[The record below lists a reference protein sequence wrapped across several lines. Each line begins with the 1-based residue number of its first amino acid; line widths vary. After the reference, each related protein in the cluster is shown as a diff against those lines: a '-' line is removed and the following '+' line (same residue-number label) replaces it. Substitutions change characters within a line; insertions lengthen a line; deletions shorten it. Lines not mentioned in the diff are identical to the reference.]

1 MILSGMERD
10 ARLIPISRYARFV
23 GLTVKALRHYD
34 AIGLLEPAEVDAWTG
49 YRMYRMAQVEHGR
62 LIRRLRDLGLTLAE
76 VRLALEDEDR
86 LPDLLRAAAARL
98 EAERRE
104 LSDRGAQLARILD
117 EGAPLMPTISD
128 LDVTVVDVP
137 EQHVLRLQTT
147 ARLEEFP
154 RLIPQTCAR
163 LFAAAAPEAGPPYF
177 ICFEEPTDAVPVEV
191 GVVLQEPGSS
201 AGDLEAATLPPVR
214 AARTIYRGPYEEI
227 MKAYGAL
234 YEWIERTG
242 LRIAGPAREMYITD
256 PERETDPANYETELL
271 WPVSGG

>member
-1 MILSGMERD
+1 MERE

-49 YRMYRMAQVEHGR
+49 YRMYRMAQVEEGR

-76 VRLALEDEDR
+76 VRLALEAR
-86 LPDLLRAAAARL
+86 GRIPDLLREAAARL
-98 EAERRE
+98 EAEQRNLSQRRA
-104 LSDRGAQLARILD
+104 DLARILD
-117 EGAPLMPTISD
+117 EGAPLMPTVSD
-128 LDVTVVDVP
+128 LDVTLVDVP
-137 EQHVLRLQTT
+137 EQPVLRVQTT
-147 ARLEEFP
+147 ARLEEFS
-154 RLIPQTCAR
+154 RLIPETCKR
-163 LFAAAAPEAGPPYF
+163 LFAVAPREAGPPYF
-177 ICFEEPTDAVPVEV
+177 ICFEEPTDAVPVEI
-191 GVVLQEPGSS
+191 GVVLREPAAASGE
-201 AGDLEAATLPPVR
+201 GVEAATLPAVH

-234 YEWIERTG
+234 YEWIERKG

>member
-1 MILSGMERD
+1 MLAGMERD

-49 YRMYRMAQVEHGR
+49 YRMYRMGQVEQGR

-76 VRLALEDEDR
+76 VRRGLEDEGR
-86 LPDLLRAAAARL
+86 IPDLLGEAAARL
-98 EAERRE
+98 EAEQRDLSQRRAE
-104 LSDRGAQLARILD
+104 LARILD

-128 LDVTVVDVP
+128 LDVTLVDVP
-137 EQHVLRLQTT
+137 EQPVLRFRTT
-147 ARLEEFP
+147 ARLEEFS
-154 RLIPQTCAR
+154 RLIPETCKR
-163 LFAAAAPEAGPPYF
+163 LFAAAPCEAGPPYF
-177 ICFEEPTDAVPVEV
+177 ICFEEPTDAVPVEI
-191 GVVLQEPGSS
+191 GVVLREPAAGS
-201 AGDLEAATLPPVR
+201 GGFEAATLPAVR

-234 YEWIERTG
+234 YEWIERKG
-242 LRIAGPAREMYITD
+242 LRIAGGAREMYLTN
-256 PERETDPANYETELL
+256 PERETDPANYETELI